1 MARDI
6 LYVDK
11 DIPEE
16 YRYMDFHEEYIDLYN
31 KSSFR
36 DETTT
41 VYRIYHCIS
50 PNTYYTYNKTFS
62 NYNTTTYQEYPR
74 TDDIC
79 YRQDFPQICTT
90 VFIICILFVF
100 LLNIVTSIFK
110 KGGVLSG
117 LL

>member
-1 MARDI
+1 MKDK
-6 LYVDK
+6 LYVNE

-16 YRYMDFHEEYIDLYN
+16 YKYMDFHEEYIDIYN

-50 PNTYYTYNKTFS
+50 PNTYYSYEKTFGS
-62 NYNTTTYQEYPR
+62 YQTYTYQEYPR
-74 TDDIC
+74 TSDIC
-79 YRQDFPQICTT
+79 YRSDFPQIVQVCMCFAII
-90 VFIICILFVF
+90 FIF
-100 LLNIVTSIFK
+100 LCNIITSIFK
-110 KGGVLSG
+110 KGGVFSG

>member
-1 MARDI
+1 MQDKF
-6 LYVDK
+6 YVNE

-16 YRYMDFHEEYIDLYN
+16 YKYMDFHEEYVDIYN

-36 DETTT
+36 DETAT

-74 TDDIC
+74 TSDIC
-79 YRQDFPQICTT
+79 YRSDFPQIVQICMCFAII
-90 VFIICILFVF
+90 FIF
-100 LLNIVTSIFK
+100 LCNIITSVFK
-110 KGGVLSG
+110 KGGVFSG
-117 LL
+117 LF

>member
-1 MARDI
+1 MPDK
-6 LYVDK
+6 LYVSDE
-11 DIPEE
+11 IPEN
-16 YRYMDFHEEYIDLYN
+16 YKYMDFHEEYIDLYN
-31 KSSFR
+31 KPSFR

-41 VYRIYHCIS
+41 VYRIYHSIS
-50 PNTYYTYNKTFS
+50 PNTYYTYSKSFN

-74 TDDIC
+74 TSEIT
-79 YRQDFPQICTT
+79 YRKDFPQIMTM
-90 VFIICILFVF
+90 VFIFCILFVF

>member
-1 MARDI
+1 MRDK

-16 YRYMDFHEEYIDLYN
+16 YKYMDFHEEYVDLYN

-36 DETTT
+36 DEITQ

-50 PNTYYTYNKTFS
+50 PNTYYTYNRTFGS
-62 NYNTTTYQEYPR
+62 YSTTTFAEYPR
-74 TDDIC
+74 TSEIT
-79 YRQDFPQICTT
+79 YRQDFPQICNI
-90 VFIICILFVF
+90 VFIFSIFFIF
-100 LLNIVTSIFK
+100 LINIITSIFK
-110 KGGVLSG
+110 KGGVFSG

>member
-1 MARDI
+1 MRDKF
-6 LYVDK
+6 YVDK

-16 YRYMDFHEEYIDLYN
+16 YKFMDFHDEYVDLYN

-36 DETTT
+36 DETTQ

-50 PNTYYTYNKTFS
+50 PNTYYTYSKTFS

-74 TDDIC
+74 TSEIT
-79 YRQDFPQICTT
+79 YRQDFPQIMTM
-90 VFIICILFVF
+90 VFIFCIFFVF
-100 LLNIVTSIFK
+100 LINIVTSIFK
-110 KGGVLSG
+110 KGGVFSG